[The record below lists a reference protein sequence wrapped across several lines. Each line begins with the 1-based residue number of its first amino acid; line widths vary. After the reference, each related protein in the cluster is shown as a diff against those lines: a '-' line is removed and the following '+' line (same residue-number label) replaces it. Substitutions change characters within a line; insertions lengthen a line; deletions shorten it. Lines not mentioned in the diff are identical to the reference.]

1 MAKITCQSSATAQK
15 RATQFFNEKSDY
27 ESELLKAQTT
37 LLKVQQDVFRK
48 KRKLVIILEGCDTAG
63 KGGVVRRMAQYL
75 DPRTFHVYGIGKPN
89 GEELGQHY
97 LQRFFARLPNA
108 GEICVFDRSWYGRVL
123 VERVEGLT
131 PEKKWKRAYTE
142 INNLEKMLS
151 DDGVLVLKYLL
162 DLSYHEQGVR
172 FKEREQ
178 DPLKS
183 WKMTD
188 EDYRN
193 RKKWDPYQKAFKDMT
208 QRTSTA
214 ASPWTV
220 VPADSKW
227 FSRTY
232 ILNDICKRAAQFFAV
247 KELQ

>member
-1 MAKITCQSSATAQK
+1 MAKIKCQSSTTAQK
-15 RATQFFNEKSDY
+15 RATQFFTDKAEY
-27 ESELLKAQTT
+27 ESELLKVQTV
-37 LLKVQQDVFRK
+37 LLKVQQDIFRK
-48 KRKLVIILEGCDTAG
+48 KRKLIVILEGCDTAG
-63 KGGVVRRMAQYL
+63 KGGLVRRMSQYL
-75 DPRTFHVYGIGKPN
+75 DPRTLHVYGIGKPTSD
-89 GEELGQHY
+89 ELAQHY

-123 VERVEGLT
+123 VERVEGLAQ
-131 PEKKWKRAYTE
+131 EKQWKRAYTE
-142 INNLEKMLS
+142 INNFEKMLS

-162 DLSYHEQGVR
+162 DLSYQVQGVR

-193 RKKWDPYQKAFKDMT
+193 RKKWDIYQKAFKEMT
-208 QRTSTA
+208 KRTSTSF
-214 ASPWTV
+214 SPWTV

-227 FSRTY
+227 FCRTY
-232 ILNDICKRAAQFFAV
+232 ILNDISKRIS
-247 KELQ
+247 

>member
-1 MAKITCQSSATAQK
+1 MAKVICQSSAAAQK
-15 RATQFFNEKSDY
+15 RATQFFADKSQY
-27 ESELLKAQTT
+27 ESELLKAQTA
-37 LLKVQQDVFRK
+37 LLKSQQEIFRT
-48 KRKLVIILEGCDTAG
+48 KRKVIIVLEGCDTAG
-63 KGGVVRRMAQYL
+63 KGGLVRRMAQYL
-75 DPRTFHVYGIGKPN
+75 DPRTFHVYGIGKPTSD
-89 GEELGQHY
+89 ELAQHY

-123 VERVEGLT
+123 VERVEGLA
-131 PEKKWKRAYTE
+131 KADQWKRAYSE

-162 DLSYHEQGVR
+162 DLSYQEQGRR

-193 RKKWDPYQKAFKDMT
+193 RKKWDAYQKAFKEMT
-208 QRTSTA
+208 KRTSTSD
-214 ASPWTV
+214 SPWTV

-227 FSRTY
+227 FTRSY
-232 ILNDICKRAAQFFAV
+232 ILKDISKRIS
-247 KELQ
+247 